1 MELGRRPLIP
11 KKQPQSKRLLGSSP
25 CRDIAARTFGALD
38 HRRCFYG
45 TTQDVNLPYKL
56 IVRLVPDNEQPI
68 ISTTKS
74 FDKKN

>member
-1 MELGRRPLIP
+1 MELGRVHQCRGNCP
-11 KKQPQSKRLLGSSP
+11 KAKDSSSSTP
-25 CRDIAARTFGALD
+25 REDIAARTFGALN

-45 TTQDVNLPYKL
+45 TTQDVNLPYEL
-56 IVRLVPDNEQPI
+56 IARHTPRNEQTI